1 MCVCYKKSQTV
12 SRVTTDSISAT
23 IVRVKFRC
31 VKFSFFFSSRS
42 ARVGSATVY
51 VQPLFLKFI
60 HI

>member
-31 VKFSFFFSSRS
+31 VKFSFFFPPDLLES
-42 ARVGSATVY
+42 
-51 VQPLFLKFI
+51 VQQLSTCNHCF
-60 HI
+60 